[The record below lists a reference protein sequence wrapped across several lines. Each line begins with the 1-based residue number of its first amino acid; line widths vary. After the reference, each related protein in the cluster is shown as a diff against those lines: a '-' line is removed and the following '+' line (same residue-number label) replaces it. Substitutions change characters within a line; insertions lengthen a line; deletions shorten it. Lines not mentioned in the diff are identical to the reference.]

1 MLLIRLSL
9 QTLTEALRKLWP
21 HLLNELISVFEA
33 RTNENGINDRE
44 NTDLIIEAIKL
55 VELLASLNIE
65 DFQMNQWIFLIDG
78 YGMKEIQKDDQ
89 VKNKQDKPGTENA
102 RQHPTKDNK
111 DHETEAFKTFIIRF
125 IGGQEFSFY
134 NVDKPHDGYGER
146 DYGALNHDDPQDNDI
161 ALELEQEF
169 NGSDEDDIA
178 PRQERGKSKPELAL
192 PSAPPRA
199 PPLVGTKSGKL
210 AMQDQEQTEE
220 GMLIWHALA
229 LQ

>member
-1 MLLIRLSL
+1 VLLIRLSL

-55 VELLASLNIE
+55 VELLSSLNIE

-78 YGMKEIQKDDQ
+78 YGMKEIQKDADQ
-89 VKNKQDKPGTENA
+89 VKNTHDRQPGNENA
-102 RQHPTKDNK
+102 GRQHQTKDK
-111 DHETEAFKTFIIRF
+111 DQDTEAFKTFIIRF

-134 NVDKPHDGYGER
+134 NVDKPHDGYG
-146 DYGALNHDDPQDNDI
+146 DSGALDPNDPQDNDM
-161 ALELEQEF
+161 ELLAAQGF
-169 NGSDEDDIA
+169 GGSDEDD
-178 PRQERGKSKPELAL
+178 QTFKPQPAL
-192 PSAPPRA
+192 PSAPPLV
-199 PPLVGTKSGKL
+199 PPLTGARSGRL
-210 AMQDQEQTEE
+210 PMQDPEQTED
-220 GMLIWHALA
+220 GMLSWHALA